1 MTIPQLFHALIHAL
15 TTSPE
20 SHHVDVLLADLAAGA
35 ALALHDTQ
43 ADSLKLACLTV
54 RNPEPLLAADQLLRP
69 YGLVLTATR
78 HQHTARLI
86 SIKRHKH
93 QPDHPA
99 GVVRVHHLAKGANA
113 A

>member
-1 MTIPQLFHALIHAL
+1 MTLPQLFRALIHAL

-54 RNPEPLLAADQLLRP
+54 TNPEPYIAADQLLRP
-69 YGLVLTATR
+69 YGLVLTATP
-78 HQHTARLI
+78 HQSTARLI
-86 SIKRHKH
+86 SIKRHQPQPH
-93 QPDHPA
+93 QPA
-99 GVVRVHHLAKGANA
+99 GSVRVHHLAKGANA

>member
-1 MTIPQLFHALIHAL
+1 MTLQQLFSALVHAL
-15 TTSPE
+15 TSSPE
-20 SHHVDVLLADLAAGA
+20 SHQVDVLLADLAASA
-35 ALALHDTQ
+35 ALALHDTK

-54 RNPEPLLAADQLLRP
+54 SNPEPLLAADQLLRP

-99 GVVRVHHLAKGANA
+99 GVVRAHHLQKGAKA